1 MRTRKRDQVLVKLSR
16 TEIYLF
22 ICWIENNKSP
32 HISKTK
38 TDTHTE
44 LFSSLLLYWKDF
56 SLSNRLYMCNKST
69 STCIKMT
76 WIKQLCIKTT
86 VNRAPYMSFLLVSV
100 FSITR
105 LLTIYQLKNQPIFQ
119 LSFLINTS
127 SLLNSFLLIKQQM
140 SSISAVKLAQLHYNP
155 FFNIH
160 LLSY

>member
-1 MRTRKRDQVLVKLSR
+1 MSR

-38 TDTHTE
+38 TNTHI
-44 LFSSLLLYWKDF
+44 LNFSQVYFCIERTSVCIK
-56 SLSNRLYMCNKST
+56 STYMCNKST

-86 VNRAPYMSFLLVSV
+86 ANRAPYMSFLLVSV
-100 FSITR
+100 ISITR
-105 LLTIYQLKNQPIFQ
+105 LLTICQLKNQPIFQ

-127 SLLNSFLLIKQQM
+127 SLRLTL
-140 SSISAVKLAQLHYNP
+140 
-155 FFNIH
+155 FF
-160 LLSY
+160 LSYRCRAYLL

>member
-1 MRTRKRDQVLVKLSR
+1 MSR

-38 TDTHTE
+38 TNTHT
-44 LFSSLLLYWKDF
+44 YWTFLKF
-56 SLSNRLYMCNKST
+56 TSVLKGLPYVSNRLYMRNKST

-76 WIKQLCIKTT
+76 RIKQLCIKTT
-86 VNRAPYMSFLLVSV
+86 VNHAPYMSFLLVSV

-127 SLLNSFLLIKQQM
+127 SLCLTLFFSSYNRCRAYLL
-140 SSISAVKLAQLHYNP
+140 
-155 FFNIH
+155 
-160 LLSY
+160 